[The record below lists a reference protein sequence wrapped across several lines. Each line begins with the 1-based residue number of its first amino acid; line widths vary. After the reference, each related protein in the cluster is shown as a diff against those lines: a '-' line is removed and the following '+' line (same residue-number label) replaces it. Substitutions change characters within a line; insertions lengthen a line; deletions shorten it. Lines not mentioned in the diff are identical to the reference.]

1 MLTPTA
7 TATVLVVEDD
17 LALRELYRTALN
29 AAGHR
34 VIMAS
39 DGMGALGLI
48 ELERPAVV
56 VLDLDLPLVNGWDVY
71 RDVRSQQSTKKLPII
86 VVSGHE
92 LRGIEPRD
100 LASFLAKPVDPG
112 EVVAAVERAI
122 ARR

>member
-1 MLTPTA
+1 VLTPSA

-71 RDVRSQQSTKKLPII
+71 RDLRSQQSTKKLPII

-92 LRGIEPRD
+92 LRGIEQHD

-112 EVVAAVERAI
+112 EVVSAVERAMI
-122 ARR
+122 RR

>member
-71 RDVRSQQSTKKLPII
+71 RDLRSQPGTKKLPII
-86 VVSGHE
+86 VVTGHE
-92 LRGIEPRD
+92 LRGIQQQD
-100 LASFLAKPVDPG
+100 LASFLEKPVDPG
-112 EVVAAVERAI
+112 EVVAAVERAML
-122 ARR
+122 RR